1 MMTTGNRRLQ
11 EAGKCFEMLVPGR
24 FLRPGGLCSEGRN
37 RPDATSSVTR
47 SAGPQA
53 RTRRCSGTVADNS
66 IVVVGGKPPQAGSA
80 ETAIVQTAVYDA
92 VNAICGFHL
101 PRMP

>member
-1 MMTTGNRRLQ
+1 MLRNACFWKVFAARWPLLRGPKPPRCDIERNSERRA
-11 EAGKCFEMLVPGR
+11 AGTNAAMFW
-24 FLRPGGLCSEGRN
+24 N
-37 RPDATSSVTR
+37 A
-47 SAGPQA
+47 
-53 RTRRCSGTVADNS
+53 VADNS